1 MFCLSFVTF
10 HKNDI
15 EFKFV
20 IFSILVQEFYTKF
33 VIPYTKTHSIMKPL
47 IVFFIVISCTL
58 NLLAQQQNTEH
69 DKDLDKCLKNKEEY
83 QGKEECYQ
91 GFEIK
96 WKDEIDHYKQL
107 FAKEFFLD
115 TKELLEKSQKEWEK
129 YKKGEIQFLENFY
142 KDMDGSFYDMM
153 HAKAKMNIYRA
164 RALQLKTVY
173 ESVHQP

>member
-1 MFCLSFVTF
+1 M
-10 HKNDI
+10 
-15 EFKFV
+15 
-20 IFSILVQEFYTKF
+20 QEFYTKF
-33 VIPYTKTHSIMKPL
+33 VSHYTNQTHVIMKRL
-47 IVFFIVISCTL
+47 IVSFIAVFCTM
-58 NLLAQQQNTEH
+58 NVLAQQQSTEH
-69 DKDLDKCLKNKEEY
+69 DKALGECLKGQDNY
-83 QGKEECYQ
+83 PGKEECYQ

-96 WKDEIDHYKQL
+96 WKDEIDHYQQL

-142 KDMDGSFYDMM
+142 KDMNGPFYDMM
-153 HAKAKMNIYRA
+153 HAKAKMNIYRS